1 MAIINI
7 YFMKYFRLF
16 ENFKNQELVQDN
28 SLVELTKYYK
38 NNYSETDSQSEE
50 WALSNY
56 IGNGYIKIRQYLNSG
71 GDTNLSID
79 DISKINRYFELN
91 SELEVLYK
99 DLKLGTKMREK
110 NKNEEFYKL
119 KKFYQD
125 NHTQI
130 IIYGLSNYI
139 KNNKIKDDL
148 LLYRGIIGEDGTN
161 YFKSLKVGD
170 TYTEKSFSSTSILK
184 LKRFDNDFNIS
195 IEAKKGKNVANIGN
209 DSEFEYLIDYN
220 SKFKVLDTQ
229 RNSMVVELL

>member
-1 MAIINI
+1 M
-7 YFMKYFRLF
+7 
-16 ENFKNQELVQDN
+16 
-28 SLVELTKYYK
+28 
-38 NNYSETDSQSEE
+38 
-50 WALSNY
+50 
-56 IGNGYIKIRQYLNSG
+56 
-71 GDTNLSID
+71 
-79 DISKINRYFELN
+79 
-91 SELEVLYK
+91 
-99 DLKLGTKMREK
+99 
-110 NKNEEFYKL
+110 
-119 KKFYQD
+119 
-125 NHTQI
+125 
-130 IIYGLSNYI
+130 
-139 KNNKIKDDL
+139 